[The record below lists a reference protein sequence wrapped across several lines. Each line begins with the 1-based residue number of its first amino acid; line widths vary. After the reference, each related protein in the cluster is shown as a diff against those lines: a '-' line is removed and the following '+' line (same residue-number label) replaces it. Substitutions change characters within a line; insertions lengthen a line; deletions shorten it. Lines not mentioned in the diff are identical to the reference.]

1 MRSLSLDLYLV
12 LLQTPEYPVLFGQA
26 SFVLGSGLDLFV
38 EIEVSG
44 IFHFINPMIVMCCF
58 QSRMVNR

>member
-1 MRSLSLDLYLV
+1 M

-44 IFHFINPMIVMCCF
+44 IFHFINPIIVMCGF